1 MCNTIYLIKRHQQ
14 TDVDTIISVPYK
26 YKQKCIKQVQYP
38 QLQLN
43 KSLVLFELSIILLIS
58 TMNNTQNQQNDI
70 TQFIRYGL
78 CVINFYNPTIKKQLN
93 PANMEQQ
100 ILQANI
106 NQTIFN
112 IANVYNFIILFT
124 NAYIVKLRCSFMILE
139 IQSKL
144 KQGFKTMLQKQLQ
157 YLNTQDYFQQLIFF
171 QYVLVYFVINKKK
184 INDHQQQQK
193 PNLMIM
199 QRPMSLLEYAL
210 SESNLSMNIKKRNL
224 TIETQSIQ
232 TSPNLFQ
239 NNQADLELLV
249 DMHSQNK
256 QWVTMELFRLIIQK
270 IEEKFNEIE
279 QRLDNREGFQNLT
292 QKYIQQKKMSKS
304 YQQGDFS
311 QMDQSQDEVESKLQ
325 ISQTKRLNISQ
336 LKKSEIK
343 EIRNDE
349 PLIGRQNLL
358 EKKLVQLED
367 KQTKIQ
373 KEINNF
379 TLEIESKIQQ
389 CIKQIDWSLEKFNKF
404 SQELLDKV
412 KNVTDNHTEIF
423 QHIQKNK
430 EDINY
435 VRISVEHFNQNT
447 LTQLEQISA
456 SIINLNNFV
465 EKHDIELKFY
475 KEIIEITESDILK
488 LIQFEKDI
496 LKIVYTRQEQ
506 NEKQGK

>member
-1 MCNTIYLIKRHQQ
+1 
-14 TDVDTIISVPYK
+14 
-26 YKQKCIKQVQYP
+26 
-38 QLQLN
+38 
-43 KSLVLFELSIILLIS
+43 
-58 TMNNTQNQQNDI
+58 
-70 TQFIRYGL
+70 
-78 CVINFYNPTIKKQLN
+78 
-93 PANMEQQ
+93 
-100 ILQANI
+100 
-106 NQTIFN
+106 
-112 IANVYNFIILFT
+112 
-124 NAYIVKLRCSFMILE
+124 
-139 IQSKL
+139 
-144 KQGFKTMLQKQLQ
+144 
-157 YLNTQDYFQQLIFF
+157 
-171 QYVLVYFVINKKK
+171 
-184 INDHQQQQK
+184 
-193 PNLMIM
+193 M

-256 QWVTMELFRLIIQK
+256 QWVSMELFRLIIQK
-270 IEEKFNEIE
+270 IEEKLSEIDE
-279 QRLDNREGFQNLT
+279 RLDNREGFQNIT
-292 QKYIQQKKMSKS
+292 QKYSLQKKMSKS

-311 QMDQSQDEVESKLQ
+311 QMDQSQDELESKLQ
-325 ISQTKRLNISQ
+325 ISQTKKLNISQ
-336 LKKSEIK
+336 LKKSEIR

-358 EKKLVQLED
+358 EKKLVQLEE

-373 KEINNF
+373 KEMSNF
-379 TLEIESKIQQ
+379 TLDIESKIQQ

-404 SQELLDKV
+404 SSELLDKV
-412 KNVTDNHTEIF
+412 KDVTDNHTEIF
-423 QHIQKNK
+423 QHLQKNK

-456 SIINLNNFV
+456 SIVNLNNFA
-465 EKHDIELKFY
+465 EKHDNELSFY
-475 KEIIEITESDILK
+475 KEIIQITESDILK
-488 LIQFEKDI
+488 IIQFEKDI

>member
-1 MCNTIYLIKRHQQ
+1 MCNTIYLIKRHQK

-112 IANVYNFIILFT
+112 IANVYNFIIHLYQCIYCEVKMLFYDFR
-124 NAYIVKLRCSFMILE
+124 NQNKD
-139 IQSKL
+139 L
-144 KQGFKTMLQKQLQ
+144 KQCCQNNF
-157 YLNTQDYFQQLIFF
+157 NTQEYYQQLIFF

-358 EKKLVQLED
+358 EKKLVQLEE
-367 KQTKIQ
+367 KQIKIQ

-465 EKHDIELKFY
+465 EKHDMELKFY
-475 KEIIEITESDILK
+475 KEIIQITESDILK